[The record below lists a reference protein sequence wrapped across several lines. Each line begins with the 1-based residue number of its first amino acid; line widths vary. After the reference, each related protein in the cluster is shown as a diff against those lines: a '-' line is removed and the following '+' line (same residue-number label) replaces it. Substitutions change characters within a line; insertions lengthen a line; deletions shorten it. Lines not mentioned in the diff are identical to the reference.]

1 MRRICALALIG
12 LAPGAEV
19 WAQRPADARYTWEE
33 LGAAVAAQKQRETRV
48 RLQTPA
54 GARIEAT
61 VLEVA
66 GDGLKV
72 RVRKTSD
79 RKAQPKGPALLPKDS
94 LRRFELRMERGRPV
108 AVGAL
113 VGLGVGA
120 GIGAAIAQATP
131 EEGVGVVALPA
142 AGAAV
147 AVIGAAVGYSIG
159 RAKRWR
165 TVAVTL
171 AP

>member
-1 MRRICALALIG
+1 MCALALIG
-12 LAPGAEV
+12 LVAGAEGWSQAPGET
-19 WAQRPADARYTWEE
+19 RYTWED
-33 LGAAVAAQKQRETRV
+33 LGKAVAAQKQRETRLRV
-48 RLQTPA
+48 QTPT

-61 VLEVA
+61 VLEVT

-147 AVIGAAVGYSIG
+147 AVIGAVVGYSIG